1 MSVFQR
7 MNQKQYCR
15 FLLKTFSQYLTVV
28 TDFFLTLLTLI
39 QSYNLEVKSFI
50 LFKSMEE
57 LEQNFHNSELCL
69 QPQLIHHFFLPVSG
83 CHSITYGAAVV
94 FHVLCSALLRHVWTC
109 VGSGQGDETQ
119 P

>member
-7 MNQKQYCR
+7 MNQKQYCH
-15 FLLKTFSQYLTVV
+15 FLLKTFSQYLSVV

-94 FHVLCSALLRHVWTC
+94 FHVLCSALLSNVWTC